1 MSFQSHNISL
11 LKKLKAEMRS
21 SEQIAIQKAKE
32 LSQYKE
38 WDGIKD
44 EFEKGRFSESLYKRA
59 KERFGD
65 KADSLRKELSEANS
79 RTNFIKGKI
88 SRIIA
93 QDPSLSCLL
102 FFDDFEERGKG
113 DFLVKGK
120 NIHVKDNRT
129 QYSDVI
135 LINSKNEILFIVR
148 NKNDNFEPG
157 KYCLPGGHIEED
169 EEPTSAAVRELEEET
184 GISLKESQIQPCG
197 QYFDKKSHINY
208 FCAHY
213 DGDPVVLD
221 EREQQQ
227 FEWVSID
234 DVNDKPLLMN
244 LKENFKNI
252 IEIPKSVL
260 NPLAD
265 NAKKYYFSGDEITSE
280 EFLERL
286 KVLENL
292 YKGFLEGNVFLQDY
306 ENEKNFFDIEKAS
319 REGLVQKK
327 VTVTGKNGNTY
338 QAIRWVKPETAS
350 KKVYRTDRSGN
361 PIGDGSYHHNYD
373 IRDFGN
379 KYPEI
384 KHTVNLSQSTESVYV
399 TYSSPKTHKSVT
411 LRFSDHENNAV
422 KFGDQLNGI
431 LASDDEILYKLGYKK
446 RTFIPKK
453 RLFIGTQQIA
463 KKKLKDYEEADKTIQ
478 ELYALGAGADLS
490 EYKGKRA
497 KGSNYLI
504 WGDKVD
510 EYIETRRNFLGNEVQ
525 IGDYVYED
533 IDDKEIAKS
542 LENYP
547 FEEFIFIDSQGNPY
561 WNISINDLNKAYYK
575 DNWLNRKLGRVNM
588 FYGGS
593 DEGGSSSDEKGEK
606 SVSQKEEDFE
616 KIADENLKKF
626 FKEWGISLP
635 WGNNKNDALTYSR
648 LNSKFGVFTYWSDLE
663 KGKISPTKVSGF
675 SCYNDLMYESI
686 KSLKNPGKGIRQ
698 VFVLISRDEI
708 GDFFYFDKGKVIIFD
723 SFDLSPYKYLMF
735 VKKFSNKKP
744 VVYEYEPRR
753 ASKRWAVKDGQKTV
767 SRLDVVPKDVRL
779 FHVYLNGEIQNEE
792 K

>member
-38 WDGIKD
+38 WDGIKN

-79 RTNFIKGKI
+79 RTNFIKSKI
-88 SRIIA
+88 SRIIV

-135 LINSKNEILFIVR
+135 LINSKNEILFTVR

-169 EEPTSAAVRELEEET
+169 EEPISAAVRELEEET
-184 GISLKESQIQPCG
+184 GISLKESQVQPCG
-197 QYFDKKSHINY
+197 QYFDRKSHINY

-252 IEIPKSVL
+252 IEIPKSIL

-280 EFLERL
+280 ELLERL
-286 KVLENL
+286 KILENL
-292 YKGFLEGNVFLQDY
+292 YKGFLEGEVFLQDY
-306 ENEKNFFDIEKAS
+306 ENEKNFLDIEK
-319 REGLVQKK
+319 GL
-327 VTVTGKNGNTY
+327 
-338 QAIRWVKPETAS
+338 
-350 KKVYRTDRSGN
+350 
-361 PIGDGSYHHNYD
+361 GS
-373 IRDFGN
+373 
-379 KYPEI
+379 
-384 KHTVNLSQSTESVYV
+384 
-399 TYSSPKTHKSVT
+399 
-411 LRFSDHENNAV
+411 
-422 KFGDQLNGI
+422 
-431 LASDDEILYKLGYKK
+431 
-446 RTFIPKK
+446 
-453 RLFIGTQQIA
+453 
-463 KKKLKDYEEADKTIQ
+463 
-478 ELYALGAGADLS
+478 
-490 EYKGKRA
+490 
-497 KGSNYLI
+497 
-504 WGDKVD
+504 
-510 EYIETRRNFLGNEVQ
+510 
-525 IGDYVYED
+525 
-533 IDDKEIAKS
+533 
-542 LENYP
+542 
-547 FEEFIFIDSQGNPY
+547 EEFLFIDSQGNPH

-593 DEGGSSSDEKGEK
+593 DEGGGSSDEKGEK

-708 GDFFYFDKGKVIIFD
+708 GGFFYFDKGKVIIFD

-767 SRLDVVPKDVRL
+767 SRLDAVPKDVRL

>member
-38 WDGIKD
+38 WDDIKD

-79 RTNFIKGKI
+79 RTNFIKSKI

-102 FFDDFEERGKG
+102 FFDDFDEQGKG

-120 NIHVKDNRT
+120 NVRVKDNRT

-135 LINSKNEILFIVR
+135 LINSKNEILFTVR

-169 EEPTSAAVRELEEET
+169 EEPISAAVRELEEET
-184 GISLKESQIQPCG
+184 GISLKESQVQPCG

-252 IEIPKSVL
+252 IEIPKSIL

-280 EFLERL
+280 ELLERL

-292 YKGFLEGNVFLQDY
+292 YKGFLEGEVFLQDY
-306 ENEKNFFDIEKAS
+306 ENEKNFLDIEKAS

-350 KKVYRTDRSGN
+350 KKIYRTDRSGN

-373 IRDFGN
+373 IRNFGN

-422 KFGDQLNGI
+422 KFGDQLHGI
-431 LASDDEILYKLGYKK
+431 LASDDEVLYKLGYKK

-490 EYKGKRA
+490 KYKGKRA

-504 WGDKVD
+504 LDDKVG

-533 IDDKEIAKS
+533 IKDEEISKS

-547 FEEFIFIDSQGNPY
+547 FEEFLFIDSQGNPY
-561 WNISINDLNKAYYK
+561 WNISINDLSKG
-575 DNWLNRKLGRVNM
+575 RKLPLGTIRNYSGKRYRKVVGGRWEYVK
-588 FYGGS
+588 
-593 DEGGSSSDEKGEK
+593 KGEK
-606 SVSQKEEDFE
+606 ELTGTLFDDEGSPFLKNKDGELDYGYIPKESGLKEAPIRLPEGRGGEKGYGKIHIDEQRGDSIRKMGFSSIEDFADFTSKNYLRILEGKEGSHIIETSYLKKYKAVLYIALKEEGGFY
-616 KIADENLKKF
+616 KILSGGIFRSSYKK
-626 FKEWGISLP
+626 G
-635 WGNNKNDALTYSR
+635 
-648 LNSKFGVFTYWSDLE
+648 
-663 KGKISPTKVSGF
+663 TKVI
-675 SCYNDLMYESI
+675 YE
-686 KSLKNPGKGIRQ
+686 
-698 VFVLISRDEI
+698 
-708 GDFFYFDKGKVIIFD
+708 
-723 SFDLSPYKYLMF
+723 
-735 VKKFSNKKP
+735 KK
-744 VVYEYEPRR
+744 
-753 ASKRWAVKDGQKTV
+753 
-767 SRLDVVPKDVRL
+767 
-779 FHVYLNGEIQNEE
+779 
-792 K
+792 

>member
-79 RTNFIKGKI
+79 RTNFIKSKI

-102 FFDDFEERGKG
+102 FFDDFDEQGKG

-120 NIHVKDNRT
+120 NVRVKDNRT

-135 LINSKNEILFIVR
+135 LINSKNEILFTVR

-169 EEPTSAAVRELEEET
+169 EEPISAAVRELEEET
-184 GISLKESQIQPCG
+184 GISLKESQVQSCG

-252 IEIPKSVL
+252 IEIPKSIL

-280 EFLERL
+280 ELLERL

-292 YKGFLEGNVFLQDY
+292 YKGFLEGEVFLQDY
-306 ENEKNFFDIEKAS
+306 ENEKNFLDIEKAS

-338 QAIRWVKPETAS
+338 QAIRWVKPEAAS

-373 IRDFGN
+373 IRDFGD

-384 KHTVNLSQSTESVYV
+384 EHTVNLSQSTESVYV

-431 LASDDEILYKLGYKK
+431 LASDDEVLYKLGYKK
-446 RTFIPKK
+446 RTFIPLK

-490 EYKGKRA
+490 KYKGKRA

-504 WGDKVD
+504 LDDKVG
-510 EYIETRRNFLGNEVQ
+510 EYIETRRNFLGNKVQ

-533 IDDKEIAKS
+533 IKDEEIAKS
-542 LENYP
+542 LENHP
-547 FEEFIFIDSQGNPY
+547 FEEFLFIDSQGNPH
-561 WNISINDLNKAYYK
+561 WNISIDDLNKSKKPDPVGTITTRKDGKRYIKIAPGKWVLYKKSLHKEFTGNLFDNTEKQRSEAEFKKEEISIPEESFDRFTIIPIDIASDFIQEHPDVKATWIDRSGHKKWNGNANSSIIAHEIAAVLASKKATRSLYRAEGVDYLYYNGK
-575 DNWLNRKLGRVNM
+575 MVP
-588 FYGGS
+588 
-593 DEGGSSSDEKGEK
+593 
-606 SVSQKEEDFE
+606 QKELAQKGYLKYAMFRDP
-616 KIADENLKKF
+616 DLSEN
-626 FKEWGISLP
+626 
-635 WGNNKNDALTYSR
+635 
-648 LNSKFGVFTYWSDLE
+648 
-663 KGKISPTKVSGF
+663 TKV
-675 SCYNDLMYESI
+675 
-686 KSLKNPGKGIRQ
+686 
-698 VFVLISRDEI
+698 
-708 GDFFYFDKGKVIIFD
+708 
-723 SFDLSPYKYLMF
+723 YKYEYTDVPDRGNGQWYDQIGSREVIRDPNVSPGNAIPF
-735 VKKFSNKKP
+735 QVKLKQPKK
-744 VVYEYEPRR
+744 
-753 ASKRWAVKDGQKTV
+753 KDK
-767 SRLDVVPKDVRL
+767 
-779 FHVYLNGEIQNEE
+779 
-792 K
+792 